1 MTSRTSCCKA
11 AFFKDITRFA
21 PAWGLYILC
30 LFLGLLLM
38 SMEGMGTTL
47 PSTLAA
53 SISFIMPLVNC
64 GYGFLTAM
72 LLFGDLHSSRLCF
85 GIHTLPLRRE
95 QWFYVHIGSG
105 LLFSLV
111 PTALMALAALPL
123 CTALGIEHI
132 WQIPLLWWAASN
144 LQYMFFFGVAVLSMM
159 LTGSRL
165 GAALVYG
172 VTQLAAMGVWILV
185 NTLYIPL
192 LYGFVQGDERFFWFS
207 PVVKM
212 MSWEY
217 IDTDFTV
224 AYHSL
229 DNYTYGGSFTL
240 LPHWWYLGLC
250 AILGV
255 LLGQLGLEC
264 YRRRDLETAGNT
276 VAFPWLK
283 PFFQVAAVLAATVA
297 AQFFLEVFLGID
309 LEHEPAQNLLVLAA
323 AALVGWFAG
332 LMILNHT
339 TRVFTK
345 KAFLALG
352 VLAAVFFGSI
362 GLTML
367 DPFGLETRIPEA
379 EEVASAELYV
389 SGDWVI
395 LTEPEDIENARF
407 FHHSALQTRYS
418 ANGLRYQGVEYPDL
432 RSALP
437 KDMDIAQVE
446 YPMSYQLSYTLKNGR
461 TMVRSYR
468 FYPSDPDG
476 QLMETYLTTMECV
489 TGSKSAAELYRK
501 LDSVELQG
509 KAVNAAAPELWE
521 LMKAIEADCQ
531 AGTMAQFS
539 GYHREILY
547 ENPNS
552 SAKYD
557 AYWLRL
563 YVQEYE
569 LPAKKYEKAVVYTN
583 TISLHIYAG
592 CENTLAWIEKMGL
605 TDWLWRY

>member
-1 MTSRTSCCKA
+1 MTSRTSCCKS

-38 SMEGMGTTL
+38 AMDELGTTL
-47 PSTLAA
+47 PNTLAA
-53 SISFIMPLVNC
+53 CISLMPLVNC
-64 GYGFLTAM
+64 GYGFLTAT
-72 LLFGDLHSSRLCF
+72 LLFGDLHNSRLCF

-111 PTALMALAALPL
+111 PTALMALAALPM
-123 CTALGIEHI
+123 CMALGIEGI

-144 LQYMFFFGVAVLSMM
+144 LQYVFFFGVAVLSMM

-172 VTQLAAMGVWILV
+172 VIQLAAVGVWILV

-207 PVVKM
+207 PLVKM

-217 IDTDFTV
+217 LDMDITRV
-224 AYHSL
+224 YHGL
-229 DNYTYGGSFTL
+229 DKYTYEGSFTL
-240 LPHWWYLGLC
+240 LSHWWYVGLC

-276 VAFPWLK
+276 VAFLWLK

-297 AQFFLEVFLGID
+297 AQFFLEAFLGID

-323 AALVGWFAG
+323 AAAVGWFAG
-332 LMILNHT
+332 LMILSHT
-339 TRVFTK
+339 TRVFTGRS
-345 KAFLALG
+345 FLALG
-352 VLAAVFFGSI
+352 ALVAVFFGSI

-367 DPFGLETRIPEA
+367 DPLGLETRIPEA
-379 EEVASAELYV
+379 DQVASAELYIN
-389 SGDWVI
+389 GDRVI

-407 FHHSALQTRYS
+407 FHHCALQSRYG
-418 ANGLRYQGVEYPDL
+418 ANALRYQGVEYEEHSDL
-432 RSALP
+432 PEAVDYS
-437 KDMDIAQVE
+437 QVE

-461 TMVRSYR
+461 TLVRQFR
-468 FYPSDPDG
+468 FYPNDPDG
-476 QLMETYLTTMECV
+476 QLMETYLTTLECV

-501 LDSVELQG
+501 LESVELES
-509 KAVNAAAPELWE
+509 KAVNATAPELWE
-521 LMKAIEADCQ
+521 LMQAIEADCQ
-531 AGTMAQFS
+531 AGTMAQYS
-539 GYHREILY
+539 GYHREVLY
-547 ENPNS
+547 EDPNS
-552 SAKYD
+552 GAKYE

-583 TISLHIYAG
+583 TISLHIYAD

-605 TDWLWRY
+605 TDWLRRY